1 MTTQKTSSDSSAQKT
16 ARQVAESCKPIVGLF
31 GKMPTAAIASGILA
45 AIQADADDSG
55 VELTQD
61 RQNEIIKELHSNV
74 SKLDGALAAE
84 IKTQADEHW
93 AKLAKE
99 KSERGPFVARITDP
113 YFRKKAKEQ
122 NKASRIA
129 SCIEINGGD
138 FNYKKNTW
146 LSCNA
151 LRQLMS
157 LSDEQRAELLEL
169 ASKADDATA
178 EFDRQ
183 HNL

>member
-1 MTTQKTSSDSSAQKT
+1 MTTQKTQAAQKT
-16 ARQVAESCKPIVGLF
+16 QTVRQVAESCKPIVGLF

-55 VELTQD
+55 EQLTQE
-61 RQNEIIKELHSNV
+61 RQNEIIRELHENV
-74 SKLDGALAAE
+74 SKLDASLAAE
-84 IKTQADEHW
+84 IKAQADDHW
-93 AKLAKE
+93 QKLAKE
-99 KSERGPFVARITDP
+99 QSERGPFVARITDP

-151 LRQLMS
+151 IRQLQS
-157 LSDEQRAELLEL
+157 LSADQWTELMTLAEQ
-169 ASKADDATA
+169 ADNATA